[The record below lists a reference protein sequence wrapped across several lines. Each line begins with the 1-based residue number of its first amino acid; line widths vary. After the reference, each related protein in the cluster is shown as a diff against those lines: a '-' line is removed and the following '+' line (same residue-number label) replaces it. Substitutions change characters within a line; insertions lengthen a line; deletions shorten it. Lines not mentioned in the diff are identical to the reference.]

1 MLRKSD
7 KPQPRTDYHKDGS
20 VRARGLTLRGLPVG
34 YWEWFRKD
42 GTRLRSGHFDE
53 TGQPVGE
60 WITYDQRGRV
70 YKVTRIK
77 RQSAAD
83 RD

>member
-1 MLRKSD
+1 MLSRPD
-7 KPQPRTDYHKDGS
+7 QPQPRTDRHKDGS
-20 VRARGLTLRGLPVG
+20 VRARGQTLRGVPFG
-34 YWEWFRKD
+34 YWEWFRQD

-70 YKVTRIK
+70 YKVTRIRPK
-77 RQSAAD
+77 PAAG

>member
-1 MLRKSD
+1 MPP
-7 KPQPRTDYHKDGS
+7 KPDQPQLRTDYHKDGS
-20 VRARGLTLRGLPVG
+20 VRARGQTLHGVPVG

-42 GTRLRSGHFDE
+42 GTRLRSGHFDKA
-53 TGQPVGE
+53 GQPVGE
-60 WITYDQRGRV
+60 WITYDSRGQV

-77 RQSAAD
+77 PKSGSG